1 MATLIG
7 SFNPKVINSAHML
20 IYFKAEMF
28 YKKKK
33 KKSYFMRDIWSCE
46 RYTLIPDYLWSHVF
60 SSHWLISRSKHLW
73 IYVQEQ
79 FSLSSR
85 AIQMQSQPIN
95 VFTFWSIKV
104 TNFNV
109 VH

>member
-33 KKSYFMRDIWSCE
+33 EVTLCVTFDPVKDI
-46 RYTLIPDYLWSHVF
+46 H
-60 SSHWLISRSKHLW
+60 
-73 IYVQEQ
+73 
-79 FSLSSR
+79 
-85 AIQMQSQPIN
+85 
-95 VFTFWSIKV
+95 
-104 TNFNV
+104 
-109 VH
+109 